1 MTMSPELHRSP
12 PYSLGAGGGEVQ
24 TSVMNRGEMPP
35 SRTTSELPLFT
46 FVRVKLCHIL
56 SARNRCNHN

>member
-1 MTMSPELHRSP
+1 MSPCSSYP

-35 SRTTSELPLFT
+35 SRTNSELPLFT